1 LKEALLLSDVV
12 YLNGSIID
20 ADTASISALDAGFLH
35 GVGLFET
42 MRAHHGKAIELS
54 AHIARLNAS
63 AAAIGLELH
72 LDAAVIDEAIGELLQ
87 ACDLADARLRLTI
100 STGHSANEGGERVPT
115 VLITAAPWMP
125 YPEELYKSGMHVII
139 SELFQ
144 NPRSVTCGHKTI
156 SYLDRMT
163 SLQKARLA
171 RAGESLWFTEVD
183 KQLAEGSISNIFLV
197 SQDGTIRTP
206 PLMWDKF
213 PQFRLILPGIARGL
227 IVELTRT
234 MGLPMQE
241 TPLNIR
247 DVLDAREVFLTNM
260 IMGVMPVT
268 KVEDRVIGSGKPGE
282 LSTLLRSRLNA
293 ILEQTNEPKTQPA
306 K

>member
-1 LKEALLLSDVV
+1 MSDVV

-20 ADTASISALDAGFLH
+20 SDTAGISVFDAGYLH
-35 GVGLFET
+35 GAGLFET
-42 MRAHHGKAIELS
+42 MRAHHGKGVRTG
-54 AHIARLNAS
+54 AHIARLNTS

-72 LDAAVIDEAIGELLQ
+72 LDESVIAEAIAELLG
-87 ACDLADARLRLTI
+87 ARGLTDARVRLTI
-100 STGHSANEGGERVPT
+100 STGSTSTDGTGEPTPT
-115 VLITAAPWMP
+115 VLITAAPWVS
-125 YPEELYKSGMHVII
+125 YPEELYQAGMQVVI

-163 SLQKARLA
+163 SLHKARLA

-197 SQDGTIRTP
+197 SQDGAIRTP

-213 PQFRLILPGIARGL
+213 PQFRLVLPGIARGL
-227 IVELTRT
+227 VLESARS
-234 MGLPMQE
+234 MGLPVHE

-247 DVLDAREVFLTNM
+247 DVLGAREVFLTNM
-260 IMGVMPVT
+260 IMGVMPVCR
-268 KVEDRVIGSGKPGE
+268 VEQHAINDGKPGE
-282 LSTLLRSRLNA
+282 LSVLLRTRMNQ
-293 ILEQTNEPKTQPA
+293 ILEQTDA
-306 K
+306 